1 MAQAPVPVPKYPDV
15 PQSPG
20 VPAVFR
26 DPTEPVFN
34 TILLLAD
41 VATILRAF
49 EGPQWGIF
57 TANGAPV
64 AIPDS
69 VLTVDFRR
77 EWRISDYPVEQGG
90 FETYDKVSVPYDA
103 RVRLSCDG
111 TATPRSLFLSQ
122 IDTAA
127 KSLDL
132 FTVAT
137 PDAIYASVNI
147 IHYDYRRSRDGG
159 VGIIQVDVWLEEVR
173 TSVQTQF
180 TNTQVETSQ
189 ADTSLGQVQA
199 GTPTAA
205 QTAAALPDG
214 IS

>member
-1 MAQAPVPVPKYPDV
+1 M
-15 PQSPG
+15 
-20 VPAVFR
+20 PAIFR
-26 DPTEPVFN
+26 DPTEIVFN
-34 TILLLAD
+34 IRLLEAD

-57 TANGAPV
+57 TTNGSPV

-90 FETYDKVSVPYDA
+90 FETYDKVSTPFDA

-111 TATPRSLFLSQ
+111 TATPRSLFLAQ
-122 IDTAA
+122 IDAA
-127 KSLDL
+127 AQSLDL

-137 PDAIYASVNI
+137 PDAIYPSVNI
-147 IHYDYRRSRDGG
+147 VHYDYRRTRDGG

-180 TNTQVETSQ
+180 TNTKTLSAEQD
-189 ADTSLGQVQA
+189 ANLGQVQP

-205 QTAAALPDG
+205 QVASVEQDG
-214 IS
+214 VS

>member
-1 MAQAPVPVPKYPDV
+1 MAQPPVPVPKYPDV
-15 PQSPG
+15 PPSPG
-20 VPAVFR
+20 VPAIFR
-26 DPTEPVFN
+26 DPTEIVFN
-34 TILLLAD
+34 IRLLEAD

-57 TANGAPV
+57 TADGSPV

-77 EWRISDYPVEQGG
+77 EWRISDYPVEKGG
-90 FETYDKVSVPYDA
+90 FETYDKVSTPYDA

-111 TATPRSLFLSQ
+111 NATPRSLFLSQ
-122 IDTAA
+122 IDAA
-127 KSLDL
+127 AQSLDL
-132 FTVAT
+132 FIVAT
-137 PDAIYASVNI
+137 PDAIYPSVNI
-147 IHYDYRRSRDGG
+147 IHYDYRRARDGG

-173 TSVQTQF
+173 TTVQTQF
-180 TNTQVETSQ
+180 TNTRSATSQ
-189 ADTSLGQVQA
+189 QDINSGQVQP

-205 QTAAALPDG
+205 QSAAAQQDG